1 MSNANSRKAQGL
13 LVDRSFPVQSR
24 PTHAHACTTRRR
36 RRSVLIKSVLAE
48 APGSSKRRSMRRVQA
63 ERRAQATSGK
73 SSVGHAIT
81 SELRRRRR
89 EREGGGRGCS
99 SRLVR
104 PSVSRAPAAS
114 ACVIKGGES
123 TACAHSGIN
132 KVKVNRGVSITDILY
147 HVTKKFY
154 KVDTRLIQVITVCGY
169 WMHSIWWPLGD
180 VCLLVLEANPKSVF
194 FQYRF
199 QDSLHHWRSFLV
211 DGDWNGGGE

>member
-13 LVDRSFPVQSR
+13 LVDRSFPV
-24 PTHAHACTTRRR
+24 PTQAHACTTRRR

-63 ERRAQATSGK
+63 DRRAQATSGK

-81 SELRRRRR
+81 SEPRRRRR
-89 EREGGGRGCS
+89 EREGGGGRGCS
-99 SRLVR
+99 SRLVRPPVR

-154 KVDTRLIQVITVCGY
+154 EVDTRLIQVITVCGC
-169 WMHSIWWPLGD
+169 SSRFGG
-180 VCLLVLEANPKSVF
+180 LL
-194 FQYRF
+194 
-199 QDSLHHWRSFLV
+199 
-211 DGDWNGGGE
+211 

>member
-1 MSNANSRKAQGL
+1 MTRLPSSGLRVSNANSRKAQGL

-48 APGSSKRRSMRRVQA
+48 APGSSQRACGVYRRTGG
-63 ERRAQATSGK
+63 RAQATSGK

-89 EREGGGRGCS
+89 ERGRGDEAAPPAS
-99 SRLVR
+99 SVR
-104 PSVSRAPAAS
+104 PSVSRAPASAS

-132 KVKVNRGVSITDILY
+132 KVKVNRGVSITDIMLLRN
-147 HVTKKFY
+147 Y
-154 KVDTRLIQVITVCGY
+154 KVNTSLIQVITVCGC
-169 WMHSIWWPLGD
+169 SSRFGG
-180 VCLLVLEANPKSVF
+180 LL
-194 FQYRF
+194 
-199 QDSLHHWRSFLV
+199 
-211 DGDWNGGGE
+211 

>member
-13 LVDRSFPVQSR
+13 LVDRSFPV

-48 APGSSKRRSMRRVQA
+48 APGSSQRACGVYRRTGG
-63 ERRAQATSGK
+63 RAQATSGK

-89 EREGGGRGCS
+89 ERGRGDEAAPPAS
-99 SRLVR
+99 SVR
-104 PSVSRAPAAS
+104 PSVSRAPASAS

-211 DGDWNGGGE
+211 DVDWNGGGE

>member
-13 LVDRSFPVQSR
+13 LVDRSFPA

-63 ERRAQATSGK
+63 DRRAQATSGK

-89 EREGGGRGCS
+89 ERGRGT
-99 SRLVR
+99 RLLLPPRPSVR

-211 DGDWNGGGE
+211 DVDWNGGGE